1 MKARLLAFDEVE
13 VEGEH
18 YDHDIVIE
26 AGTLLFTLRLGRTV
40 RPEGDPGG
48 ELR

>member
-1 MKARLLAFDEVE
+1 MKARLLAFGE
-13 VEGEH
+13 VEGGR
-18 YDHDIVIE
+18 YDHDVVID

-48 ELR
+48 VLR